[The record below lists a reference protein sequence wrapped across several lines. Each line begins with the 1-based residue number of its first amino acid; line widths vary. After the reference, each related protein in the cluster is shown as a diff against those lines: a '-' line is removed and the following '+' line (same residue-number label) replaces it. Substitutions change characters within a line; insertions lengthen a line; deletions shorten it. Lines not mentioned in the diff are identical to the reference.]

1 MDTPDLKPAHLLY
14 SGYVRDP
21 VRYKVATKLWG
32 NIPFNMTEAYQQ
44 LNKVREDY
52 GSVNESLEPLKKDMK
67 SNLRSLGL
75 LTRKVQENIDKMD
88 SGIVESGQQPM
99 VLGGPSLILNK
110 IAYISTLSSLGD
122 GDYVPLFYVADYDGV
137 QAELL
142 NMRVPSPS
150 PRGVL
155 LSYPLDPSYE
165 DAPIRELR
173 LPNEDWL
180 KKTLEKV
187 SSNYRGILKGVEPG
201 RAEKVLQSLE
211 HIKTVIKSAY
221 YSTENVSDFAT
232 KITGTIVNIIAE
244 MGVPMLN
251 ATAPEIRLHFQTGYE
266 TLLSEPNRSRFI
278 EAVNKAVDIIDAE
291 GYRQPIG
298 RRTDEYVPFFL
309 ECPSRGCHHR
319 RVEMNY
325 IDKGGCDVSV
335 KGTCPKCEEEF
346 EFSFK
351 KTTPDISEFAELV
364 TPRVDSRQVVVD
376 SVIPI
381 LAHIGGPGETSYYA
395 QVIPAAKTLN
405 LPFPVY
411 LRYNRVFYNTL
422 WNEQYAA
429 KLAKKGMPTLNDKR
443 LFAALS
449 QWVEARN
456 SSDPQ
461 KSMDAHN
468 IIGNVIEENYE
479 ALLSRCNQLSKNIEE
494 IKQKLREPGDRGALV
509 KEMRGQQSTLHEI
522 ELYLSSAFGR
532 FSPEKYGQE
541 VNWAWIDLALVSGLN
556 DLMGVYM
563 RQYNENTPNSAVY
576 YVNLS

>member
-1 MDTPDLKPAHLLY
+1 
-14 SGYVRDP
+14 
-21 VRYKVATKLWG
+21 
-32 NIPFNMTEAYQQ
+32 
-44 LNKVREDY
+44 
-52 GSVNESLEPLKKDMK
+52 
-67 SNLRSLGL
+67 
-75 LTRKVQENIDKMD
+75 
-88 SGIVESGQQPM
+88 
-99 VLGGPSLILNK
+99 
-110 IAYISTLSSLGD
+110 
-122 GDYVPLFYVADYDGV
+122 
-137 QAELL
+137 
-142 NMRVPSPS
+142 
-150 PRGVL
+150 
-155 LSYPLDPSYE
+155 
-165 DAPIRELR
+165 
-173 LPNEDWL
+173 
-180 KKTLEKV
+180 
-187 SSNYRGILKGVEPG
+187 
-201 RAEKVLQSLE
+201 
-211 HIKTVIKSAY
+211 
-221 YSTENVSDFAT
+221 
-232 KITGTIVNIIAE
+232 
-244 MGVPMLN
+244 
-251 ATAPEIRLHFQTGYE
+251 
-266 TLLSEPNRSRFI
+266 
-278 EAVNKAVDIIDAE
+278 
-291 GYRQPIG
+291 
-298 RRTDEYVPFFL
+298 
-309 ECPSRGCHHR
+309 
-319 RVEMNY
+319 MNY
-325 IDKGGCDVSV
+325 IDKGGCDASV

-461 KSMDAHN
+461 KSMNAHN